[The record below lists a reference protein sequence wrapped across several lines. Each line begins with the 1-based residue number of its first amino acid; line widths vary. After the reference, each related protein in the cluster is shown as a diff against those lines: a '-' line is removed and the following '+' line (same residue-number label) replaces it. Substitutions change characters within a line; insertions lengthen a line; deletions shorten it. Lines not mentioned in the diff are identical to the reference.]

1 MEDDVRR
8 EFAEVGKR
16 MQDLE
21 KKVRDYIMAN
31 PSVPAPNLKPAVDV
45 APPVP
50 SMVGTQ
56 ATPAAPKV
64 VNPPPFDKPTTVVAP
79 DPVPDLSK
87 LKS

>member
-16 MQDLE
+16 LQDIE
-21 KKVRDYIMAN
+21 KKLRDYILAN
-31 PSVPAPNLKPAVDV
+31 PSAPAPNLKPAVDV

-56 ATPAAPKV
+56 ATPAPKPM
-64 VNPPPFDKPTTVVAP
+64 VNPPPFEKPTAVVAP
-79 DPVPDLSK
+79 DPAPDLSK

>member
-16 MQDLE
+16 IQDLE
-21 KKVRDYIMAN
+21 KKFRDYVLAN
-31 PSVPAPNLKPAVDV
+31 PSAPAPNMKPAVDV

-56 ATPAAPKV
+56 ATPAPV
-64 VNPPPFDKPTTVVAP
+64 VKPVETKPVSETSGVA
-79 DPVPDLSK
+79 VKPDLST